1 MGYSNLARRAKA
13 ADGPLRGQERG
24 DELVKLTLIERRDGR
39 DRGMQDQDPFGRRVA
54 WGVINASS
62 ANLWLAWGVINAS
75 FGMAFTLIRSS
86 FQIRSESGREV
97 RSKRDIFGTDLQFV
111 FYDLKIQIFFVCRK
125 PAHAFGCNPECD
137 VFVTTVIVPQPLQ
150 HSSVDQRLQC

>member
-54 WGVINASS
+54 WGVINAS
-62 ANLWLAWGVINAS
+62 

-97 RSKRDIFGTDLQFV
+97 RSKRDIFGTDLQLAPSTEILV
-111 FYDLKIQIFFVCRK
+111 SPSR
-125 PAHAFGCNPECD
+125 
-137 VFVTTVIVPQPLQ
+137 
-150 HSSVDQRLQC
+150 QRD